1 MQGTQRLCRRR
12 RLRRET
18 RREQVQRHGRMRDPA
33 QRQGME
39 TGPQMVWP
47 DPIIGYRRFVDGV
60 CRAIFED
67 HAGQY
72 ICDEGRERIYGL
84 YLIFEMDNPWTVVL

>member
-1 MQGTQRLCRRR
+1 MKAHLK
-12 RLRRET
+12 
-18 RREQVQRHGRMRDPA
+18 
-33 QRQGME
+33 
-39 TGPQMVWP
+39 QMVWP

-84 YLIFEMDNPWTVVL
+84 YLIFEMDNPWTVVLFPNSKPGASAKACPALNNKPGHD